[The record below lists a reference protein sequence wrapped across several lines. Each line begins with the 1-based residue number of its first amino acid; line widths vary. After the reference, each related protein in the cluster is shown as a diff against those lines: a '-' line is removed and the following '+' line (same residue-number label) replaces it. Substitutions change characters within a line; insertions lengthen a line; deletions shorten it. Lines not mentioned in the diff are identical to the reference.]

1 MIKLK
6 SCNKFEEILIV
17 FLTLSTFFL
26 TSCGSGSGGGG
37 TTSSDIYTGKTEQA
51 TITAD
56 NAKALAVGGY
66 KFGGISSS
74 SSSSSSKPENDIN
87 ILQFFIPS
95 EAVLEKTLNIS
106 TSQTDS
112 GTENGTCGG
121 TFSHTTTSTQQSSNS
136 YSFSGTY
143 TYSSYCTKG
152 IYNTTV
158 NGTMNISGSMTTD
171 SQGFPSALTMTM
183 SMSDFSVTAGKDS
196 YAFVGSFSFSI
207 DSSTKTTTVT
217 ASFSAKDSAGKTY
230 KVENLNMTV
239 VTSSASAAT
248 FTISGKIYDSDYG
261 YVTVSTP
268 TPFNISGSSLTAGVM
283 VFTGANNTKAKLTA
297 LSNDTQF
304 TVEADINGD
313 DVYETNIGTFNW
325 ADV

>member
-6 SCNKFEEILIV
+6 SCNKFEGILIV
-17 FLTLSTFFL
+17 FLTLFTFFL
-26 TSCGSGSGGGG
+26 TSCGSGSGGGGG

-56 NAKALAVGGY
+56 NAKTLAVEGY
-66 KFGGISSS
+66 KFGNSPSST
-74 SSSSSSKPENDIN
+74 SSSSKPENDTN
-87 ILQFFIPS
+87 VLLSFMPS
-95 EAVLEKTLNIS
+95 EAVLEKILNVS

-112 GTENGTCGG
+112 GTQNGTCGG
-121 TFSHTTTSTQQSSNS
+121 TLSYTITTTQQSSNS

-158 NGTMNISGSMTTD
+158 NGTTNISGSMTTD
-171 SQGFPSALTMTM
+171 SQGLLSALTMTM
-183 SMSDFSVTAGKDS
+183 SMSDFSVTVGNDS
-196 YAFVGSFSFSI
+196 YAFTGSFSFSI
-207 DSSTKTTTVT
+207 DSSTKTITST
-217 ASFSAKDSAGKTY
+217 ASFSAKDPAGKTY

-248 FTISGKIYDSDYG
+248 FTTSGKIYDSDYG

-297 LSNDTQF
+297 LSNGTQF